1 MLELSSIKKELEM
14 PNIKSAKK
22 RVSVIARRREEN
34 RYIKS
39 TMSTMIK
46 NFKAVVANDADK
58 AGSML
63 NDVVSYINSAKSKGV
78 IHQNNASR
86 KVARLN
92 IMLNKAKAK
101 QAEVVAEKE
110 VEVVA
115 EEKPVSSVA
124 KAPAKKTV
132 KKAEPK
138 KATTAKKVSTAK
150 KE

>member
-1 MLELSSIKKELEM
+1 M

-46 NFKAVVANDADK
+46 NFKAVVANDANK

-63 NDVVSYINSAKSKGV
+63 NDIVSYINSAKSKGI

-92 IMLNKAKAK
+92 IMLNKAKNK
-101 QAEVVAEKE
+101 EPEIVEVKKAEVV
-110 VEVVA
+110 
-115 EEKPVSSVA
+115 EEKPASTVA
-124 KAPAKKTV
+124 KAPAKKVV

-138 KATTAKKVSTAK
+138 KAVTAKKVQSK
-150 KE
+150 KPVTKE